1 MMNALL
7 SIALVQSPVF
17 AAEMRLALR
26 GDDFDRGFNHGENLD
41 AQYRLYPH
49 WLYPLFLSGLPL
61 LRLRLALRF
70 APLFFTRFEAGLLEQ
85 PESHLFRQSGR
96 ARWQLFAGST
106 PC

>member
-7 SIALVQSPVF
+7 SIALVQSLVF

-26 GDDFDRGFNHGENLD
+26 GDDFDREFNHGENLD
-41 AQYRLYPH
+41 AQY